1 MSNSRE
7 SQFWKIYGRRCLK
20 MIVGAITTIL
30 FIILVVLV
38 VTYWKVILGVISIAA
53 SLVVIYAVGNFVVK
67 EFGW

>member
-1 MSNSRE
+1 
-7 SQFWKIYGRRCLK
+7 